1 MATPKITGK
10 KTTGKV
16 SAKRATAKPI
26 GKAKIPGAVGM
37 GKGYSTDLVDRARK
51 GTQGIEAMLGS
62 GNANPNGIALQE
74 IAKKLDYI
82 IELLTQIVEK
92 Q

>member
-16 SAKRATAKPI
+16 SAKRATAKPT
-26 GKAKIPGAVGM
+26 GKAKNPGPVGM

-62 GNANPNGIALQE
+62 GNANPNGAALQT
-74 IAKKLDYI
+74 IAEKLDYI
-82 IELLTQIVEK
+82 IELLTQIVDK

>member
-37 GKGYSTDLVDRARK
+37 GTDWSLPAAER
-51 GTQGIEAMLGS
+51 
-62 GNANPNGIALQE
+62 
-74 IAKKLDYI
+74 
-82 IELLTQIVEK
+82 
-92 Q
+92 